1 MPPTLTRRTLLELGA
16 LSVASALAPRALADP
31 APILV
36 IQPLGKAL
44 ADVDASFVR
53 RSLRAFY
60 AFDVQVAP
68 RVPLP
73 RSAFYP
79 PRHRWR
85 AEKLLAFLVAHAPA
99 DASRVLGLTAED
111 ISTTKGKVKDWGI
124 LGLATIGGR
133 SGVAS
138 SFRCA
143 RGAHGAEARRIRL
156 GKVSVHEL
164 GHTLG
169 LEHCPNRGCLMEDA
183 EGTAATLDREYDLCA
198 DCRLKI
204 VHAGHEL
211 NRSGTPPWPKP

>member
-1 MPPTLTRRTLLELGA
+1 MQLTRRALIGLGA

-31 APILV
+31 EPLLV
-36 IQPLGKAL
+36 IQPLGPAL
-44 ADVDASFVR
+44 AGADVAFVCR
-53 RSLRAFY
+53 ALGAFY
-60 AFDVQVAP
+60 AFDVRVLP

-73 RSAFYP
+73 RSAYYP

-85 AEKLLAFLVAHAPA
+85 AEKLLAFLSKHGPP

-111 ISTTKGKVKDWGI
+111 ISTTKGKIRDWGI

-133 SGVAS
+133 SGVGS

-143 RGAHGAEARRIRL
+143 RGARGAEARRIRL
-156 GKVSVHEL
+156 GKVCVHEV

-169 LEHCPNRGCLMEDA
+169 LEHCPNAGCLMQDA
-183 EGTAATLDREYDLCA
+183 AGTVTTLDREVDLCA
-198 DCRLKI
+198 DCRLKLLR
-204 VHAGHEL
+204 AGRPL